1 MIKVCKV
8 CAYVTGVA
16 ILFVVLMSINPVK
29 EQGFTPRPIVPPNP
43 VAEEDLRP
51 HQDRNNPVIPKL
63 PSFRGDIFDGFV
75 ELRMQ
80 DIDVGPLGII
90 SFKGE
95 PFETLVNIHYITMV
109 HRYEDF
115 KETDY
120 SCMLY
125 FKDKELPFLVRQE
138 YKEVLSSIRRAS
150 GK

>member
-8 CAYVTGVA
+8 CAYATGAA
-16 ILFVVLMSINPVK
+16 IVLVMLMASKTV
-29 EQGFTPRPIVPPNP
+29 
-43 VAEEDLRP
+43 
-51 HQDRNNPVIPKL
+51 QDRDNPIIPKL

-75 ELRMQ
+75 ELRLQYITVDDMGV
-80 DIDVGPLGII
+80 IA
-90 SFKGE
+90 FNGE
-95 PFETLVNIHYITMV
+95 PFESLVNIDYISMV

-120 SCMLY
+120 SCMIY

>member
-1 MIKVCKV
+1 MIDRCKTAGIV
-8 CAYVTGVA
+8 IGVA
-16 ILFVVLMSINPVK
+16 ILVAIICGFSTA
-29 EQGFTPRPIVPPNP
+29 QGISPRPKLPPN
-43 VAEEDLRP
+43 VGAAEEG
-51 HQDRNNPVIPKL
+51 QDADRPVIPRLGNFK
-63 PSFRGDIFDGFV
+63 GDIFDGFA
-75 ELRMQ
+75 ELRLQ
-80 DIDVGPLGII
+80 DINVDEWGII

-95 PFETLVNIHYITMV
+95 PFEALVSIHYISIV

-125 FKDKELPFLVRQE
+125 LKDKEIPFLVRQQ